1 MNTTVIRRADIL
13 KKAAEETFCV
23 ETMLK
28 KLEESFQGTDAETEP
43 INTAETAEA
52 ADFEAA
58 LASIIDFDP
67 LSVAGNASVGEDEED
82 YSDFFANSAKSY
94 LLSVVED
101 IANDVRYVG
110 EVFGVG
116 DEESGCYYMLMKNEA
131 LESQCP
137 VSGFTKVG
145 LIVTPAVIDA
155 IVHGKAEIEGY
166 DFVGANVEGQWMFYR
181 CNEKLSFMTTST
193 FGLVTNLFSRNT
205 GLFEASEMLEKY
217 AIIIGA
223 GSVGSLIALQLARA
237 GVRKFILIDGDIL
250 KLHNI
255 CRHQLGFKDLGR
267 YKTSALKDAIL
278 NINPLAEVTTFN
290 GYLQDAPLSLC
301 DLDDNG
307 IIVGTADN
315 RCGNAV
321 ANDFAEH
328 LHIPFV
334 ATGCWTRAAAGEVF
348 YWKPES
354 DLPTYREAFAE
365 LISDERPDAHGNYF
379 GDETE
384 EATLNFEPGT
394 SVDIEFV
401 TNVALKVCLDLL
413 NLKSAGYTQRVL
425 DYLTNCTLVC
435 NTNNPAIGGENVTM
449 FPHPLFI
456 SHTIRMRKEGPWDG
470 ENRSACCDCAEMGA
484 N

>member
-1 MNTTVIRRADIL
+1 
-13 KKAAEETFCV
+13 
-23 ETMLK
+23 
-28 KLEESFQGTDAETEP
+28 
-43 INTAETAEA
+43 
-52 ADFEAA
+52 
-58 LASIIDFDP
+58 
-67 LSVAGNASVGEDEED
+67 
-82 YSDFFANSAKSY
+82 
-94 LLSVVED
+94 
-101 IANDVRYVG
+101 
-110 EVFGVG
+110 
-116 DEESGCYYMLMKNEA
+116 
-131 LESQCP
+131 
-137 VSGFTKVG
+137 
-145 LIVTPAVIDA
+145 
-155 IVHGKAEIEGY
+155 
-166 DFVGANVEGQWMFYR
+166 
-181 CNEKLSFMTTST
+181 
-193 FGLVTNLFSRNT
+193 
-205 GLFEASEMLEKY
+205 MLEKY

-237 GVRKFILIDGDIL
+237 GVCKFILIDGDIL

-290 GYLQDAPLSLC
+290 GYLQDAPLSLF

-394 SVDIEFV
+394 SVDIGFV

-435 NTNNPAIGGENVTM
+435 NSNNPAIGGENVTM

-470 ENRSACCDCAEMGA
+470 ENRSACCDCAEMGS